1 MSTFHDIGVKDQ
13 SSQAEKTFI
22 NGVTPML
29 RAVTGLGYRRESGGT
44 RLFAR

>member
-22 NGVTPML
+22 KERNCLQYTI
-29 RAVTGLGYRRESGGT
+29 A
-44 RLFAR
+44 A